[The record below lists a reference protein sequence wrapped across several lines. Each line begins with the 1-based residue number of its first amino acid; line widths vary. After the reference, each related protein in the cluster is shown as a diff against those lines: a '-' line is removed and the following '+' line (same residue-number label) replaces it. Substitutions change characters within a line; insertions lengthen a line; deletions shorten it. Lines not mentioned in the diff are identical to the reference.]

1 MIFKSLKQ
9 IKRISI
15 GIIGSTIFI
24 IGLVMII
31 LPGPAF
37 IVIPLGLSILA
48 TEFLWAR
55 KIMDKFRDK
64 LKQLNKKK

>member
-9 IKRISI
+9 IKRVFV
-15 GIIGSTIFI
+15 GIIGTTILI
-24 IGLVMII
+24 IGIAMII

-55 KIMDKFRDK
+55 KIMDKFKDK